1 MIRAMPIMALTLRSL
16 VDRRRF
22 WLMVLLAA
30 VPVLMAVVGAVF
42 GGDLFSRR
50 IFDQL
55 IVRTVLPLIALV
67 FGTAALGSELDDGTI
82 VFLLTKPIRRARIV
96 LAKGAVAAGL
106 TAALIVPATVLTG
119 LVATSQ
125 QASLASST
133 TAFAIAAAV
142 GGTAYALGFLAL
154 SSFTSRALAIG
165 LGYVLLWE
173 GVLSGL
179 FEGTRVFSVRQA
191 MTGLAAML
199 QGNEGVRDTLDGTTS
214 IVILGTVIVG
224 SLALASWRLSRY
236 QLRGGD

>member
-1 MIRAMPIMALTLRSL
+1 
-16 VDRRRF
+16 
-22 WLMVLLAA
+22 
-30 VPVLMAVVGAVF
+30 
-42 GGDLFSRR
+42 
-50 IFDQL
+50 
-55 IVRTVLPLIALV
+55 
-67 FGTAALGSELDDGTI
+67 
-82 VFLLTKPIRRARIV
+82 
-96 LAKGAVAAGL
+96 
-106 TAALIVPATVLTG
+106 
-119 LVATSQ
+119 VATSQ

-191 MTGLAAML
+191 TTGLAAML